1 MFIGRTRERA
11 ELQRR
16 YKREGFEC
24 IILYGRRR
32 VGKTALI
39 REFCKN
45 KRTIFFTGLE
55 TTAKENLQ
63 NFSQC
68 IYAAQGGE
76 GDAPVYADFKAAL
89 SAVTTLARRE
99 KLILV
104 IDEYP
109 YLAKSYPG
117 IFSLLQIFLDRD
129 WQALDFFVILCGS
142 SMNFM
147 ERQVLGHESP
157 LFGRRTAQLKLEP
170 FTIFETRAYFPE
182 MPLEDVAVLYGATG
196 GIPFYLAQMEGNASL
211 KENLT
216 RTFFDP
222 LGYLLEEP
230 SNLLKQELREPATY
244 NAILQAIAGGR
255 TKVSQI
261 ATTVGIEVSACAG
274 YLKNLIAL
282 GIVKRET
289 PLGEKQS
296 KRSIYLLKD
305 HIFRFWYRFVPNHYS
320 MIQNGMGETVYQRIE
335 KDLPDFMG
343 QVFEQ
348 ICMEWLWRENRNG
361 HLPFLFEEAGRWW
374 GNDAR
379 KKQPTEIDIIA
390 QNADKEMLFC
400 ECKWR
405 NEPLDGNVLDLLIER
420 SMLFSATKKH
430 YIAFSKRTFSERC
443 VRNASALQNV
453 QLVSFSEM
461 LSEATPQK

>member
-16 YKREGFEC
+16 YERDGFEC
-24 IILYGRRR
+24 IVLYGRRR

-196 GIPFYLAQMEGNASL
+196 GIPFYLAQMEGNA
-211 KENLT
+211 
-216 RTFFDP
+216 
-222 LGYLLEEP
+222 
-230 SNLLKQELREPATY
+230 
-244 NAILQAIAGGR
+244 
-255 TKVSQI
+255 
-261 ATTVGIEVSACAG
+261 VSA
-274 YLKNLIAL
+274 
-282 GIVKRET
+282 
-289 PLGEKQS
+289 
-296 KRSIYLLKD
+296 
-305 HIFRFWYRFVPNHYS
+305 
-320 MIQNGMGETVYQRIE
+320 
-335 KDLPDFMG
+335 
-343 QVFEQ
+343 
-348 ICMEWLWRENRNG
+348 
-361 HLPFLFEEAGRWW
+361 
-374 GNDAR
+374 
-379 KKQPTEIDIIA
+379 
-390 QNADKEMLFC
+390 
-400 ECKWR
+400 
-405 NEPLDGNVLDLLIER
+405 
-420 SMLFSATKKH
+420 
-430 YIAFSKRTFSERC
+430 
-443 VRNASALQNV
+443 
-453 QLVSFSEM
+453 
-461 LSEATPQK
+461 